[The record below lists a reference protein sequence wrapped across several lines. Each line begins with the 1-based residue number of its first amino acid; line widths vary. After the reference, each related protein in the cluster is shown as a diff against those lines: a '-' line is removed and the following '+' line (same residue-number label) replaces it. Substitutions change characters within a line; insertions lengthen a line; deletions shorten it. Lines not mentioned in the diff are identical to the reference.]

1 MNASQIRQ
9 QLDDWN
15 APDAKLPSEI
25 EVEQLSET
33 WEVIKPRLPESYWP
47 IIYDRFSLVR
57 SNLKR
62 NQQWPPKN
70 KL

>member
-15 APDAKLPSEI
+15 APGATLPSEI

-33 WEVIKPRLPESYWP
+33 WEAMKPKVLESYWP
-47 IIYDRFSLVR
+47 VIYDRFSLVR

-62 NQQWPPKN
+62 NQ
-70 KL
+70 

>member
-15 APDAKLPSEI
+15 APGATLPSEV
-25 EVEQLSET
+25 EVEDLQKAWDE
-33 WEVIKPRLPESYWP
+33 IKPRILDSYWP

-62 NQQWPPKN
+62 NQQ
-70 KL
+70 